1 MRILVLTDA
10 KIDDFL
16 ALKAICYKF
25 KKKKIDV
32 TIDIVITDIYHIDA
46 AYYFLS
52 SLIHDSNVNFYRGI
66 KSDEPKSHEKY
77 LFQINK
83 TTANAD
89 LPLLTGNHSYY
100 VIFLLSPFFEFATSP
115 KYYKYFYEP
124 NSVMLGLGYNCA
136 CKSKHIMK
144 NLLESWSYRGIE
156 VYVLNN
162 VVSFTGEEGGRFP
175 ANSKLWD
182 QFPEN
187 ARRQLL
193 NSAIEDSMEFI
204 GRQFAKSQTD
214 NPVKRDFLTH
224 EVVTQLKMGMD
235 DELYKLFL
243 NENFVNKT
251 YKARILDQLDRKT
264 IDIECTDL
272 QHVVVFLEN
281 MLGDIQ
287 YNIVCAALCI
297 EDDYIGLYIPVKENH
312 GQALF
317 KVFRGL
323 STKSLEEKIINNYCL
338 FD

>member
-32 TIDIVITDIYHIDA
+32 IIDIVITDVYHVDA

-52 SLIHDSNVNFYRGI
+52 SFIRDSNVNFYRGVE
-66 KSDEPKSHEKY
+66 SNEPKSHEKH
-77 LFQINK
+77 LFQINDN
-83 TTANAD
+83 TANAD
-89 LPLLTGNHSYY
+89 LPLLTGDHNYY

-115 KYYKYFYEP
+115 KYYKYFYRP
-124 NSVMLGLGYNCA
+124 NKIMLGLGYNCA
-136 CKSKHIMK
+136 CKTKFIMK
-144 NLLESWSYRGIE
+144 NLLESWSYRDIE

-162 VVSFTGEEGGRFP
+162 VLSFTDDKGGRFP

-187 ARRQLL
+187 CKYLL

-214 NPVKRDFLTH
+214 NPVKMDFFTN

-243 NENFVNKT
+243 NEHFVNKT
-251 YKARILDQLDRKT
+251 YKARILDQLKRKT

-272 QHVVVFLEN
+272 QHVVAFIEN
-281 MLGDIQ
+281 MFGGIQ
-287 YNIVCAALCI
+287 YNIVSAALSI

-312 GQALF
+312 GQPLF

-323 STKSLEEKIINNYCL
+323 STKRLEEKIINDYCL